1 MDITDIVTSAS
12 MCWAC
17 KALRL
22 KAVVFSLSQQ
32 RHRSDKKVNNR
43 SSKVLREGELVD
55 EKWHNIVVGDIIRL
69 ENNQFVTVSLTSFAK
84 LVAPFVMIITSAK
97 GLCLWQLLGIQST
110 TIEEF
115 EHENPQDRATDK

>member
-1 MDITDIVTSAS
+1 
-12 MCWAC
+12 
-17 KALRL
+17 
-22 KAVVFSLSQQ
+22 VFSLSQQ

-97 GLCLWQLLGIQST
+97 GLCL
-110 TIEEF
+110 
-115 EHENPQDRATDK
+115 